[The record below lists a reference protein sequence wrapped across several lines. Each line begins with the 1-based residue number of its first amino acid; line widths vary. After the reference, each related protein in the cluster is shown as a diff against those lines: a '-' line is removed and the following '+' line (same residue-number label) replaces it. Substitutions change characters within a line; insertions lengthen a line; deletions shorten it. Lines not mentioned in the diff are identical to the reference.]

1 MTNSDLLNIQFL
13 QTLLESSYEL
23 EDEDKLNDIISKS
36 NDIFDLIS
44 TDSTKE
50 EADEISDDLI
60 GDTKLDDLVNELD
73 KDYNKIDNDEDDI
86 IVNVNLLPDRTKRRI
101 VRVEV
106 DNDDKSDSDTKD
118 ADDSNDSNAAVI
130 KTKLVKSAKLKDTN
144 LAADSI
150 ISSLRNKNLDEPD
163 DESEEVIGVNLKRSD
178 TDSSLLSNNKEVAVN
193 VKLHKSSKNNDA
205 FDDKDPNTL
214 TVKLKNAESS
224 LSDEDEQIFFQKR
237 DELIKSEDT
246 SLKLSVCIKTLV
258 QLKDSLDKL
267 TNYIPKETMLVKTK
281 YVLSDILENI
291 IDNNKMLIKD
301 KDKCNEIIIKMFDLV
316 ASLRSY
322 ITQRYNELKA
332 KIESSSKTE
341 ETENINRE
349 IKNIEIIKNKEARGE
364 ESSFSSP
371 VSAKASQSKIVDP
384 NSKVPNINYKRQ

>member
-1 MTNSDLLNIQFL
+1 MTKLDLLNIQFL
-13 QTLLESSYEL
+13 QILLESSYEL
-23 EDEDKLNDIISKS
+23 EDDDKLDDIISKS

-44 TDSTKE
+44 DDSTKE

-60 GDTKLDDLVNELD
+60 GDTRLDDLVNELD
-73 KDYNKIDNDEDDI
+73 RDYNKIDNNEDDV
-86 IVNVNLLPDRTKRRI
+86 IVNVNLLASRNKRRI

-106 DNDDKSDSDTKD
+106 DNDDKDDSDAKD
-118 ADDSNDSNAAVI
+118 TDDSIDSNATVI
-130 KTKLVKSAKLKDTN
+130 RTRLVKPTKVKEIES
-144 LAADSI
+144 ADSFM
-150 ISSLRNKNLDEPD
+150 SSLKNRDLDNSD
-163 DESEEVIGVNLKRSD
+163 DSEEVIGVNLKRSNA
-178 TDSSLLSNNKEVAVN
+178 DSSSFSNDKEVAVN
-193 VKLHKSSKNNDA
+193 VKLHKFSKDDISSDN
-205 FDDKDPNTL
+205 DPNTL
-214 TVKLKNAESS
+214 KVKLKNAESS
-224 LSDEDEQIFFQKR
+224 LTDEDEQIFFQKR

-291 IDNNKMLIKD
+291 IDNNKALIKN

-322 ITQRYNELKA
+322 ITQRYNELKT

-349 IKNIEIIKNKEARGE
+349 IKNIETIKNKEASGE
-364 ESSFSSP
+364 ESSSSSP
-371 VSAKASQSKIVDP
+371 VSTKASQSKIVDP
-384 NSKVPNINYKRQ
+384 NSKVPNINYKKQ

>member
-1 MTNSDLLNIQFL
+1 MTKLDLLNIQFL

-23 EDEDKLNDIISKS
+23 EDDDKLDDIISKS

-44 TDSTKE
+44 DDSTKE

-60 GDTKLDDLVNELD
+60 GDTRLDDLVNELD
-73 KDYNKIDNDEDDI
+73 RDYNKIDNNEDDV
-86 IVNVNLLPDRTKRRI
+86 IVNVNLLASRNKRRI

-106 DNDDKSDSDTKD
+106 DNDDKDDSDAKD
-118 ADDSNDSNAAVI
+118 TDDSIDSNATVI
-130 KTKLVKSAKLKDTN
+130 RTRLVKPTKVKEIES
-144 LAADSI
+144 ADSFM
-150 ISSLRNKNLDEPD
+150 SSLKNRDLDNSD
-163 DESEEVIGVNLKRSD
+163 DSEEVIGVNLKRSNA
-178 TDSSLLSNNKEVAVN
+178 DSSSFSNDKEVAVN
-193 VKLHKSSKNNDA
+193 VKLHKFSKDDISSDN
-205 FDDKDPNTL
+205 DPNTL
-214 TVKLKNAESS
+214 KVKLKNAESS
-224 LSDEDEQIFFQKR
+224 LTDEDEQIFFQKR

-291 IDNNKMLIKD
+291 IDNNKALIKD

-322 ITQRYNELKA
+322 ITQRYNELKT

-349 IKNIEIIKNKEARGE
+349 IKNIETIKNKEAHGE
-364 ESSFSSP
+364 ESSSSSP
-371 VSAKASQSKIVDP
+371 ISTKASQSKIVDP
-384 NSKVPNINYKRQ
+384 NSKVPNINYKKQ

>member
-118 ADDSNDSNAAVI
+118 TDDSNATII

-150 ISSLRNKNLDEPD
+150 ISSLRNKNLEEPD
-163 DESEEVIGVNLKRSD
+163 NENEEVIGVNLKRSD

-193 VKLHKSSKNNDA
+193 VKLHKSSKNNDTSN
-205 FDDKDPNTL
+205 DKDPNTL

-322 ITQRYNELKA
+322 ITQRYNELKT
-332 KIESSSKTE
+332 KVESSSKTE

-349 IKNIEIIKNKEARGE
+349 IKNIETIKNKEASGE
-364 ESSFSSP
+364 GSSSSP
-371 VSAKASQSKIVDP
+371 ISTKASQSKIVDP
-384 NSKVPNINYKRQ
+384 NSKVPNINYKKQ

>member
-1 MTNSDLLNIQFL
+1 MTKLDLLNIQFL

-23 EDEDKLNDIISKS
+23 EDDDKLDDIISKS

-44 TDSTKE
+44 DDSTKE

-60 GDTKLDDLVNELD
+60 GDTRLDDLVNELD
-73 KDYNKIDNDEDDI
+73 RDYNKIDNNEDDV
-86 IVNVNLLPDRTKRRI
+86 IVNVNLLASRNKRRI

-106 DNDDKSDSDTKD
+106 DNDDKDDSDAKD
-118 ADDSNDSNAAVI
+118 TDDSIDSNATVI
-130 KTKLVKSAKLKDTN
+130 RTRLVKPTKVKEIES
-144 LAADSI
+144 ADSFM
-150 ISSLRNKNLDEPD
+150 SSLKNRDLDNSD
-163 DESEEVIGVNLKRSD
+163 DSEEVIGVNLKRSNA
-178 TDSSLLSNNKEVAVN
+178 DSSSFSNDKEVAVN
-193 VKLHKSSKNNDA
+193 VKLHKFSKDDISSDN
-205 FDDKDPNTL
+205 DPNTL
-214 TVKLKNAESS
+214 KVKLKNAESS
-224 LSDEDEQIFFQKR
+224 LTDEDEQIFFQKR

-291 IDNNKMLIKD
+291 IDNNKALIKN

-322 ITQRYNELKA
+322 ITQRYNELKT

-349 IKNIEIIKNKEARGE
+349 IKNIETIKNKEAHGE
-364 ESSFSSP
+364 ESSSSSP
-371 VSAKASQSKIVDP
+371 ISTKASQSKIVDP
-384 NSKVPNINYKRQ
+384 NSKVPNINYKKQ